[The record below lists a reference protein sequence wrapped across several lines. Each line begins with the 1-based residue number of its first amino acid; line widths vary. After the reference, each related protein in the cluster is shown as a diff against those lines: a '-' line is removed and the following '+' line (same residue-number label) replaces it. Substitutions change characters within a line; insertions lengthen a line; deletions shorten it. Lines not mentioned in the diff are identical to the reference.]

1 MTTYSNPYPDFQEC
15 QPSPSPN
22 LLSSDEEDNTRIE
35 NDALV
40 VETEQNCI
48 PESDNRDNCE
58 FRGRLSQSGKVGLEE
73 KPDIHES
80 IKELKTLIHAV
91 CAKVEKNEE
100 SLKMLYVQYK
110 ER

>member
-1 MTTYSNPYPDFQEC
+1 MTTYSNPYPDFQEW

-48 PESDNRDNCE
+48 PESDNEDNRE
-58 FRGRLSQSGKVGLEE
+58 FRGRLSRSGKDGLEE
-73 KPDIHES
+73 KPDIHGS
-80 IKELKTLIHAV
+80 IKELKT
-91 CAKVEKNEE
+91 
-100 SLKMLYVQYK
+100 
-110 ER
+110 